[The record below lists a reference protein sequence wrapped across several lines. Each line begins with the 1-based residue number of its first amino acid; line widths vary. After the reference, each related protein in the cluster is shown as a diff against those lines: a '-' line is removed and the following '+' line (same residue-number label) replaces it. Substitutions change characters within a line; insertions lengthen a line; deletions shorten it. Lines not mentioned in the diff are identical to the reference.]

1 MLEKICTGLVRGLL
15 GGTLFFLTVLSAFV
29 TCRVYGGAEIVEY
42 GKDSPLLHLLFCA
55 FAIGLVLLFRGKKE
69 ALEGAQESSTQSQKG
84 ESVRGKKSGDER
96 EEKRKQGI
104 GEGWKSTC
112 WENRWILLLT
122 AVGYF
127 LWILLIPSWGG
138 SDSHQC
144 MISAQGLLQGDF
156 SAWEPV
162 AYSYGAVE
170 EPLGYAYTYPSQNGL
185 ILYMAALSFFFGEA
199 AFAVFQIFNIAFF
212 FLGIVSLQQ
221 MMIRGNRKHGV
232 LLWMACCLPFSF
244 YILFVYGTMPGFGL
258 SCLAMERLVRY
269 VEERRGM
276 DFWMGAVAAAA
287 AVILKSN
294 YEIVLVALFLYL
306 ASSGA
311 FRKKIRLL
319 VAAVLLVAVYVL
331 GNWGIQTG
339 MSFITG
345 YPPSDGAPMIA
356 WVQMGLEE
364 SKRGP
369 GWYNGYQVK
378 LFQKADG
385 DADLASA
392 WAQADLRKTLSD
404 MAEEPAKTADFFV
417 RKIESIWAEPTFQS
431 LWIQEVGNTSW
442 AEESP
447 PWQLFKEEGILN
459 RLYVFAANWMQTFVY
474 AMACIWAMIG
484 MRDRDGLTK
493 KSQTKRVKEKR
504 AEIEKVTKTVEME
517 KKQRMEMHQE
527 PLEHGKQDKW
537 GMLLPG
543 IVFIGGFLFHLVWE
557 AKGQYSVV
565 YFMLLLPYAYLG
577 TERVVDVLLSA
588 TDAKKL

>member
-1 MLEKICTGLVRGLL
+1 MLEKICIGLVRILL
-15 GGTLFFLTVLSAFV
+15 GGILLFLTLLSAFV
-29 TCRVYGGAEIVEY
+29 TCRVYGGPEIVQY
-42 GKDSPLLHLLFCA
+42 GRDSLFLHLFFCA
-55 FAIGLVLLFRGKKE
+55 GVIGLTVLYRRKKE
-69 ALEGAQESSTQSQKG
+69 RKRLAGKEKVRNSG
-84 ESVRGKKSGDER
+84 EER
-96 EEKRKQGI
+96 EQGYGCRHVKEPVNGFLAEWKCICRKNQ
-104 GEGWKSTC
+104 W
-112 WENRWILLLT
+112 LLL
-122 AVGYF
+122 AAAAYL
-127 LWILLIPSWGG
+127 LWILLVPSWGG

-144 MISAQGLLQGDF
+144 MVSAQGLLHGDF

-162 AYSYGAVE
+162 AYSYGTAE
-170 EPLGYAYTYPSQNGL
+170 GPLGYAYTYPSQNGL
-185 ILYMAALSFFFGEA
+185 ILYMAVLSFFFGEA
-199 AFAVFQIFNIAFF
+199 AYAVFQILNIGFF
-212 FLGIVSLQQ
+212 LLGIVSLQR
-221 MMIRGNRKHGV
+221 MMVRGNGNRGL

-269 VEERRGM
+269 VEEGRGR

-287 AVILKSN
+287 AVLIKPN
-294 YEIVLVALFLYL
+294 YKIVLVALFLYL
-306 ASSGA
+306 ASSGV
-311 FRKKIRLL
+311 FRKKVRLL
-319 VAAVLLVAVYVL
+319 AAAVLLIAVYVL
-331 GNWGIQTG
+331 GNRGIQTG
-339 MSFITG
+339 ISSITG

-392 WAQADLRKTLSD
+392 WAQADLRKTCSD

-442 AEESP
+442 AEGSP
-447 PWQLFKEEGILN
+447 PWELFKEEGVLN
-459 RLYVFAANWMQTFVY
+459 RLYVFAANLMQTFVY
-474 AMACIWAMIG
+474 AMACVWVVAG
-484 MRDRDGLTK
+484 MSANGSRGKDDP
-493 KSQTKRVKEKR
+493 TKRPRKKRIEAEKEK
-504 AEIEKVTKTVEME
+504 KTV
-517 KKQRMEMHQE
+517 KKQGVEMLWEMQE
-527 PLEHGKQDKW
+527 RGEADRW

-565 YFMLLLPYAYLG
+565 YFMLLLPYAYQG
-577 TERVVDVLLSA
+577 VQNVVGKFA
-588 TDAKKL
+588 E